1 MAQLHITQASK
12 TGKLQGINSINTSV
26 LNNPFCDKMRK
37 GNEVLKRTELS
48 IVCEACYATTLEK
61 QYTNLHIAITRN
73 DNLLSSAPLS
83 ARQLPVIM
91 DRVLRFHSLGELIN
105 IQHLDNFCT
114 IANYNSET
122 FFVLWSKRTDLINKY
137 FSEHDKPVNL
147 SLIYSSPRVG
157 KIESLPHYF
166 DKVFTVHAKKP
177 SNDNID
183 INCHSKCKD
192 CMLCYSKNEVIY
204 INEVIK

>member
-1 MAQLHITQASK
+1 MEQIHITQASK
-12 TGKLQGINSINTSV
+12 TGKLEGINSINTSV

-37 GNEVLKRTELS
+37 GNDVLKRTELS
-48 IVCEACYATTLEK
+48 IVCEACYAATLEK

-83 ARQLPVIM
+83 DRQLPVIM

-105 IQHLDNFCT
+105 IQHLDNFCS
-114 IANYNSET
+114 IAKHNPDT

-137 FSEHDKPVNL
+137 FSDNDKPINL
-147 SLIYSSPRVG
+147 SLIYSSPKVG
-157 KIESLPHYF
+157 KIESLPIHF

-177 SNDNID
+177 SNDNIN